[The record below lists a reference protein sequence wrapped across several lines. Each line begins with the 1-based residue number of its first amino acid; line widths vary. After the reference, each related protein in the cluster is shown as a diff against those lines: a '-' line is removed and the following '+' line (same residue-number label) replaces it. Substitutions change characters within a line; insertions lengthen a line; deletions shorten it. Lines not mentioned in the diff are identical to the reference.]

1 MCSDNI
7 FLLSGKK
14 KQIFTSSTLPVFK
27 SVHYTITLL
36 TSWSKSVLFIHLV
49 EQNTGGHSQDEP
61 SVYLKQTNLHN

>member
-14 KQIFTSSTLPVFK
+14 KLIFTSSILPVFQ

-36 TSWSKSVLFIHLV
+36 TSWSKSVLFIHRV
-49 EQNTGGHSQDEP
+49 EQSTGGLSQDEP
-61 SVYLKQTNLHN
+61 SVYFKADQFT